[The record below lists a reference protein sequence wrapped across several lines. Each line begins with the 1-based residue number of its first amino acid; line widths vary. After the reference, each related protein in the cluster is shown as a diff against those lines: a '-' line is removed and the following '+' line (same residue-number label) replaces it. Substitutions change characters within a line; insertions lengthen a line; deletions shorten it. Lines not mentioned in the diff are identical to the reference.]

1 MDNKEVL
8 TNILLSENVTQNFYS
23 EFNHNL
29 EFKNW
34 LNKILPEVELCEKQ
48 KQNNPWHLYN
58 VLGHILKSVEE
69 INKQTKHLS
78 FDIRKMLSYVMLLHD
93 IGKPATY
100 IVREKNGKLIDSFF
114 YHNLESEKIAGRV
127 LNQFDFDKNEI
138 LIMQKLINKHD
149 VFMFI
154 KDFKTN
160 NPHWRTL
167 SDKVVLDEINDL
179 NQVGNGFELI
189 QYLIYVGRADSR
201 AQNPK
206 LAGESLRMLDKF
218 EKIYLDLKQKN
229 NV

>member
-1 MDNKEVL
+1 
-8 TNILLSENVTQNFYS
+8 
-23 EFNHNL
+23 
-29 EFKNW
+29 
-34 LNKILPEVELCEKQ
+34 
-48 KQNNPWHLYN
+48 
-58 VLGHILKSVEE
+58 
-69 INKQTKHLS
+69 
-78 FDIRKMLSYVMLLHD
+78 
-93 IGKPATY
+93 
-100 IVREKNGKLIDSFF
+100 
-114 YHNLESEKIAGRV
+114 
-127 LNQFDFDKNEI
+127 
-138 LIMQKLINKHD
+138 
-149 VFMFI
+149 MFI

>member
-1 MDNKEVL
+1 
-8 TNILLSENVTQNFYS
+8 
-23 EFNHNL
+23 
-29 EFKNW
+29 
-34 LNKILPEVELCEKQ
+34 
-48 KQNNPWHLYN
+48 
-58 VLGHILKSVEE
+58 
-69 INKQTKHLS
+69 
-78 FDIRKMLSYVMLLHD
+78 MLLHD

-138 LIMQKLINKHD
+138 LIMQKLIKKHD